1 MMISCTNHHRTA
13 YQNNLNNSTNNSN
26 NTVDNKKIETP
37 QGTFQP
43 AIQSTS
49 NTNLNSLASSVN
61 NGASVGSTNGST
73 PNNSNGSTPTY
84 NHNNSAEELEKQ
96 KKEED
101 EKRKKSELEAAA
113 AVVAKKKEDEEK
125 QRKEQVELER
135 KKREE
140 EIRRTNAAAANAA
153 NKELN
158 EQVEISSL
166 EQMGKLDPSSTIHD
180 MFSFFPNEV
189 YNSYEKLQYFSRDL
203 NTAVSHPEIVFVGPR
218 SSGKSSLIEAFIG
231 RALNIVGGGNITG
244 GVGSNANGCSKR
256 VLYLQFTNNID
267 FEVPKVTIK
276 KDNTIKEFDH
286 DIIVSIEQLNENL
299 AKRNQLTND
308 YIEEPIY
315 VSIESRTTLNLTLI
329 DSPGLLFDQSQ
340 AESNKIESIVSSL
353 LRPSHRLIIAVE
365 SCSQDWKS
373 MSMGQ
378 YLKKIDPELSRSTFV
393 FTKFH
398 HTVRGFSSTRDINKY
413 LSGTVPDI
421 KGFFVTLPNHQVRA
435 SYSEANRFQEKIYQA
450 HKRDMHALEQLQYD
464 KRYERTIGVA
474 PLRRYILNI
483 VWKSYQ
489 DTIPRIL
496 KHLRSKRQTAEATL
510 NELQKQSSSLDSTKL
525 RSIASNYTVTFLQ
538 ITEKLLSGTSE
549 GNPSAN
555 GQTLDEEK
563 SQQGDCGEWVD
574 AYKEAIYIDPEEW
587 NIPYWSSKLYGG
599 QQLERLMAEFKAV
612 CDNSKISEVK
622 MDDIATAS
630 GINKLNNIPN
640 YAWAASDLTSLIS
653 RDTFVPLIE
662 QLCER
667 AMYIMKRLTDIADK
681 VIDSRRKSRCI
692 GSSPFGGNGLNNI
705 NSGGNNSIN
714 INDRLSNTDMDSLD
728 QYPFFTHHVKNL
740 YYDFVHRAAKGCKE
754 KCMDEFYS
762 SRTIYWELTEH
773 PDSSLPSIRNDHHE
787 TKTAVCQ
794 LATKLFD
801 SIRHRITKNVLLKL
815 YNFFLVPMQTD
826 LWNEIQAQIT
836 CLSNEQ
842 LEQLFEV
849 QATREQLKQEEK
861 KQQQI
866 LEKYSQIDEQFLK
879 AASLFCRPLS
889 NPTPSA

>member
-1 MMISCTNHHRTA
+1 MMISCTNHHRTI
-13 YQNNLNNSTNNSN
+13 YQNNLNNSTNNAN
-26 NTVDNKKIETP
+26 NTVDNNKKIETP
-37 QGTFQP
+37 QGSFQP

-73 PNNSNGSTPTY
+73 PNNSNGSTTPTY

-96 KKEED
+96 RREED
-101 EKRKKSELEAAA
+101 EKRKKLELEAASA
-113 AVVAKKKEDEEK
+113 AAKKKEDEEK
-125 QRKEQVELER
+125 QRKEQAELER
-135 KKREE
+135 KRREE

-166 EQMGKLDPSSTIHD
+166 EQMGKLDPASTIHD

-231 RALNIVGGGNITG
+231 RALNIVGGNI
-244 GVGSNANGCSKR
+244 SNGCSKR

-267 FEVPKVTIK
+267 YEVPKVTIK

-286 DIIVSIEQLNENL
+286 DIIVTMEQLNENL
-299 AKRNQLTND
+299 AKRNQLSND

-329 DSPGLLFDQSQ
+329 DSPGLLFDGQQ
-340 AESNKIESIVSSL
+340 QQQQTESTKIESIVTSL

-393 FTKFH
+393 FTKFFN
-398 HTVRGFSSTRDINKY
+398 TVRGFSSTRDINKY

-421 KGFFVTLPNHQVRA
+421 KPFFVTLPNHQVRA
-435 SYSEANRFQEKIYQA
+435 SYSEPNRFQEKIYQA

-464 KRYERTIGVA
+464 KRYERSIGVL

-555 GQTLDEEK
+555 GQTLEEEK

-692 GSSPFGGNGLNNI
+692 GSSPFGGNGLNN
-705 NSGGNNSIN
+705 NNNNNNSN
-714 INDRLSNTDMDSLD
+714 NDRLSNTDMDNLD

-801 SIRHRITKNVLLKL
+801 SIRQRITKNVLLKL

>member
-1 MMISCTNHHRTA
+1 MMISCTNHHRTV

-26 NTVDNKKIETP
+26 IVDNKKIETP
-37 QGTFQP
+37 QGSFQP
-43 AIQSTS
+43 ASQSTS

-73 PNNSNGSTPTY
+73 PNNSNGSTTPTY

-96 KKEED
+96 KREED
-101 EKRKKSELEAAA
+101 EKRKKSELEAA

-135 KKREE
+135 KRREE

-231 RALNIVGGGNITG
+231 RALNIVGGNIG
-244 GVGSNANGCSKR
+244 GNGCSKR

-329 DSPGLLFDQSQ
+329 DSPGLLFGSDQNQ
-340 AESNKIESIVSSL
+340 AESTKIESIVSSL

-555 GQTLDEEK
+555 GQTLEEEK

-692 GSSPFGGNGLNNI
+692 GSSPFGGLNNI
-705 NSGGNNSIN
+705 NSSNNNIN

-801 SIRHRITKNVLLKL
+801 SIRQRITKNVLLKL

-889 NPTPSA
+889 SPTPSA